1 MTNLVSR
8 PNSELTFDGTLST
21 GNVGVVSYEW
31 DFGDKTAT
39 ATGSTATHA
48 YTQEGTYTVTLT
60 VKDAK
65 ENADT
70 ATTTVTVEATS
81 RTVEFTTKY
90 LATGSETAQILGNT
104 DITIASTKENEQE
117 ILLRSDENGKAT
129 TALKPG
135 NYIVSALCGAAK
147 LFGYVLYVA
156 PEEDDT
162 AVQQEELVLTRVRS
176 GGLEGS
182 LTVHEMQY
190 QEIVDA
196 GIDITNPDN
205 QYVYK
210 YKAKFIYGNDGGTAD
225 PISFDYYVNSS
236 GSCLGYSGGGG
247 SGGGSGG
254 DAGTGGGSTSGMAIT
269 GGWFYAPQED
279 IYIQPIGGDPKG
291 NQYFLV
297 IDGSVGFLKQ
307 IFHVELLLVNSGGT
321 DWVENCYAEIDLPE
335 GLSLAAMNG
344 GSQKKRVL
352 VNDDGKIDA
361 GEQGVAEWF
370 VRGDQAGEY
379 KIKVDVDGEYYADA
393 LDVSEY
399 AVPAMQWV
407 CGDGVIEGDGANLNP
422 QGQATRAE
430 AATMLMRFCENYT

>member
-1 MTNLVSR
+1 M
-8 PNSELTFDGTLST
+8 
-21 GNVGVVSYEW
+21 
-31 DFGDKTAT
+31 
-39 ATGSTATHA
+39 
-48 YTQEGTYTVTLT
+48 
-60 VKDAK
+60 
-65 ENADT
+65 
-70 ATTTVTVEATS
+70 
-81 RTVEFTTKY
+81 
-90 LATGSETAQILGNT
+90 
-104 DITIASTKENEQE
+104 
-117 ILLRSDENGKAT
+117 
-129 TALKPG
+129 
-135 NYIVSALCGAAK
+135 
-147 LFGYVLYVA
+147 LYVA

-399 AVPAMQWV
+399 AVPAMQWA